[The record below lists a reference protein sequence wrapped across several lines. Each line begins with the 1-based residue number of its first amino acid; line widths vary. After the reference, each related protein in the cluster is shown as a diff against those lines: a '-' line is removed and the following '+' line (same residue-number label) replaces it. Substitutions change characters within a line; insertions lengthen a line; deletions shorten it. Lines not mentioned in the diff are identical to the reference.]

1 MKKLVIYYSLNGNTK
16 KYAME
21 IAKEM
26 NADLFEIKTQ
36 KSLPSNKSGQ
46 MFVGGMQASLGLKPA
61 LSSKLDGVGQYD
73 NIIIG
78 TPIWAG
84 KCAPAITSFLAKYN
98 IQNKVIGVFTTSG
111 SGNNQR
117 CIKKFR
123 TQFPNLKDTVS
134 LLELQ
139 KTNEEFDKEKLIQ
152 FVNRVR
158 TI

>member
-1 MKKLVIYYSLNGNTK
+1 MKNLVIYYSLNGNTK

-36 KSLPSNKSGQ
+36 KSLPKNKSGQ
-46 MFVGGMQASLGLKPA
+46 MFIGGMQASLGLKPA
-61 LSSKLDGVGQYD
+61 LSNKLDGLDQY
-73 NIIIG
+73 NKIIIG

-84 KCAPAITSFLAKYN
+84 KCAPAIASFLAKYN
-98 IQNKVIGVFTTSG
+98 IHNKVIGVFTTSG

-117 CIKKFR
+117 CITKFK
-123 TQFPNLKDTVS
+123 TQFLNLKDTVS
-134 LLELQ
+134 LLELK
-139 KTNEEFDKEKLIQ
+139 KTNEEVDKEKLIQ